1 MIRIAVCDDDTDS
14 IINNQTIL
22 KNCLSLQKAV
32 AEIQTYNNG
41 RMLLSDILEDH
52 SYFDLLLL
60 DIEMPGISGMEIV
73 QAINRSCPT

>member
-41 RMLLSDILEDH
+41 RMLLSDILEDPQL
-52 SYFDLLLL
+52 F
-60 DIEMPGISGMEIV
+60 
-73 QAINRSCPT
+73 